1 MTRLKPNLI
10 LAFHIAAIILAS
22 CAEPETAHVSTLLPA
37 SSLTDRSHLGSVGEV
52 VEVFWPAPDRSTAIL
67 LVDPV
72 DGSERGRLAT
82 IGDGACAFLSLGP
95 ISHTAKTAS
104 KTSLDVYLPRTRSIV
119 RLQRDWLADPN
130 GLAACQADARPVRLQ
145 SEWPILGVGY
155 LSPDTLV
162 AVGLFSEGRLAFFD
176 SSGTLLGQRGPLPP
190 NPDSVSAD
198 IIQHAYQPALAVSP
212 NGRHIAVASRFAS
225 LLELFDGQGTARIVA
240 QTPIPVAP
248 IYSVAVTDDGSKVF
262 ASGDSLRF
270 GYVAV
275 AATDSLV
282 YALFSGR
289 SRGDVAGPAYV
300 SSDVHVFDWDGKLVE
315 RLSLP
320 VPVFEL
326 GVEPT
331 SGALIG
337 IADPTARALVRI
349 DLHH

>member
-1 MTRLKPNLI
+1 MTQLKPYLI
-10 LAFHIAAIILAS
+10 LALLLAAILLAS
-22 CAEPETAHVSTLLPA
+22 CADSETAHVSTLLPTA
-37 SSLTDRSHLGSVGEV
+37 ALTDRSELGTVGEV
-52 VEVFWPAPDRSTAIL
+52 VEIFWPAPDRSTAIL

-72 DGSERGRLAT
+72 DGSERGRLGT
-82 IGDGACAFLSLGP
+82 IGDGTCAFLSLAP
-95 ISHTAKTAS
+95 VTHTARTAS
-104 KTSLDVYLPRTRSIV
+104 KASLDVYLPRTRSIV
-119 RLQRDWLADPN
+119 RLQREWFTNPN
-130 GLAACQADARPVRLQ
+130 GLATCQADAHPVRLQ

-176 SSGTLLGQRGPLPP
+176 SSGTLLGQRGALPP

-212 NGRHIAVASRFAS
+212 NGQHIAVASRFAS
-225 LLELFDGQGTARIVA
+225 LLELFNGDGSARIVA

-248 IYSVAVTDDGSKVF
+248 IYSVATMDDGSMVF

-289 SRGDVAGPAYV
+289 SRGEVAGPAFV
-300 SSDVHVFDWDGKLVE
+300 SSDVHVFDWTGQLIE
-315 RLSLP
+315 RISLP

-326 GVEPT
+326 GVDQT